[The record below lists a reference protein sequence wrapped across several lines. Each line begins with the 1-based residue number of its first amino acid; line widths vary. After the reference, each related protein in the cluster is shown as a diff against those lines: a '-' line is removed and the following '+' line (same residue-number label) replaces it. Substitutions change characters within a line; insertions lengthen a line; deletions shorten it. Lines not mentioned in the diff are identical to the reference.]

1 MANKVRYG
9 KCGSGIIIPRKD
21 EDEMMNIHAE
31 HWMAVSQSSG
41 LKSQQAWSF
50 SGFLF
55 ATR

>member
-1 MANKVRYG
+1 MWKWQ
-9 KCGSGIIIPRKD
+9 IPRKD
-21 EDEMMNIHAE
+21 GDEMMNIHAE
-31 HWMAVSQSSG
+31 HCMAVSQSSG